1 MHRLLENIGITIILM
16 QNSQLSIKR
25 RIKTF
30 KTLVISYLKAPG
42 NSGLKVSECRV
53 ECSTMKGMKAE
64 EIQYGILDK
73 IKMSSNVCL
82 IQ

>member
-16 QNSQLSIKR
+16 QNPQLSIKR